1 LAKKH
6 NLKEREVISMDFVKD
21 VLPVIAPL
29 LSAGASSSFLT
40 IPDKIL
46 TLVARATEPMSAEKR
61 EKLDMEAYKELTD
74 IAIEIGSQ
82 GGKDVTEALA
92 LSNKLAA
99 AYL

>member
-1 LAKKH
+1 
-6 NLKEREVISMDFVKD
+6 MDFIKD

-29 LSAGASSSFLT
+29 LTNLSSSPFLS

-46 TLVARATEPMSAEKR
+46 TLAVRATEPMSPEER